1 VPAFVRR
8 VCILLSLPYSRQPT
22 TSLSGGVCFCNL
34 TGLALRRIYRTWKC
48 RLPSIKSHTSITRCF
63 FRHRFSPTWLFG
75 MSRGSQYRGTIPNS
89 FRASSNICF
98 FFLLA
103 EAMPSFW
110 DAIPR
115 YLLSC
120 ACLLLAVQHRPTY
133 QDDLHEVWRQ
143 DMHFDDNLEWVLDE
157 AITQVPLYH
166 EYNATFSPERFRDFQ
181 IILHGIIQPRL
192 LPSKYTELFLS

>member
-1 VPAFVRR
+1 MEMSVAKYQKSHFNHT
-8 VCILLSLPYSRQPT
+8 LLFPPQIFANMAIWNVS
-22 TSLSGGVCFCNL
+22 
-34 TGLALRRIYRTWKC
+34 
-48 RLPSIKSHTSITRCF
+48 RLPVPRHNSKF
-63 FRHRFSPTWLFG
+63 FQSLF
-75 MSRGSQYRGTIPNS
+75 QYL
-89 FRASSNICF
+89 F
-98 FFLLA
+98 FFPLVA